1 MRIDRGRNSARY
13 VRDSGRAH
21 PRPAIM
27 RLVFRLPPSLELI
40 APGRHQP
47 APNGCVLE
55 IEHDGRVSVSGPTRM
70 EIFDHVRAFL
80 RVVARNKPACTITAV
95 LRSPPGHWPGSS
107 GADGW
112 TIAVNAGIVFAPTG
126 VGVEIGPELL
136 RSSDAA

>member
-13 VRDSGRAH
+13 VRD
-21 PRPAIM
+21 PTKPPLRPSIM
-27 RLVFRLPPSLELI
+27 RLVFRLPPALGLI

-55 IEHDGRVSVSGPTRM
+55 IERDGRVSVSGPSRM

-80 RVVARNKPACTITAV
+80 RIVAKHKPPCKIVAV
-95 LRSPPGHWPGSS
+95 LRSPPGHWVGSS

-112 TIAVNAGIVFAPTG
+112 TIAVNADIVFAPTG

-136 RSSDAA
+136 HAPDAA